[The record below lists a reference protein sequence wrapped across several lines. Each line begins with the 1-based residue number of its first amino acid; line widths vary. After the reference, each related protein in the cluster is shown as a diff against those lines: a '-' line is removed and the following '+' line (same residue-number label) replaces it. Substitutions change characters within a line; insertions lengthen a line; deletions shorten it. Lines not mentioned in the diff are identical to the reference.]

1 MSLCG
6 PLLSEQSDRLFYKL
20 SRLSKS
26 KDDFEEVVKDIVVLL
41 EKKIDLNDVRNMFGQ
56 SIAHVCAMKGLT
68 KILSG
73 LVALCSEYDKPLNL
87 LISHKK
93 ESYTPLHLACSRG
106 HEDTA
111 RFILQTTHGEGVEIQ
126 DALGMTPA
134 HLVAC
139 CVLNVN
145 AKERLLAL
153 LQEYSSD
160 FLKKDLTQKTC
171 LEIEKITSFN
181 PVTYQNCLTQNPLH
195 FVNYAEIFASSK
207 IKTKHMIESCLNRGD
222 AFLRTPL
229 MYMAIR
235 NSVEGTQFL
244 CGLKANPANG
254 DYQGRT
260 SLHYAVFFAS
270 TELIQVLLEAGA
282 NSEQQD
288 KFGITPAQVAK
299 SLGRRDVSELFNTF
313 ELEKLAQRMESS
325 FYIALPKFMTHF
337 FPSCTIPVVDAQ
349 TNRIKKTT

>member
-1 MSLCG
+1 MSLFG
-6 PLLSEQSDRLFYKL
+6 PLLSEITDRLFYKL
-20 SRLSKS
+20 SRLSRS
-26 KDDFEEVVKDIVVLL
+26 QDDLEIIVKDIVMIL
-41 EKKIDLNDVRNMFGQ
+41 EDKVDLNDVRNMFGQ
-56 SIAHVCAMKGLT
+56 SIAHVCGMKGLT
-68 KILSG
+68 RILSG
-73 LVALCSEYDKPLNL
+73 LVALCTEYGKPLNL
-87 LISHKK
+87 LISHKE

-111 RFILQTTHGEGVEIQ
+111 KFILQITHGEGAEVQ

-134 HLVAC
+134 HLVVC

-145 AKERLLAL
+145 ARERLLAL
-153 LQEYSSD
+153 LQEHSAD

-181 PVTYQNCLTQNPLH
+181 PVTYQNALTQNPLH
-195 FVNYAEIFASSK
+195 FVNYTENFASSK
-207 IKTKHMIESCLNRGD
+207 MKTKHMIESCLNRGD

-235 NSVEGTQFL
+235 NCVEGTQFL
-244 CGLKANPANG
+244 CRLKANPTNA

-270 TELIQVLLEAGA
+270 TELIQILLEADA

-288 KFGITPAQVAK
+288 KFGITPAHIAK
-299 SLGRRDVSELFNTF
+299 SLGRRDVTELFATF

-325 FYIALPKFMTHF
+325 FYISLPTFMTNLF
-337 FPSCTIPVVDAQ
+337 ANCTVPTVDAQ